1 MNLFYNIKGQGS
13 NLLLKIGVA
22 LIFIGLLILLLK
34 EIISFELINEDIFL
48 IFMKSSIEN
57 EIERYKNKIK
67 HLYFSKNLN

>member
-1 MNLFYNIKGQGS
+1 MPPSVNE
-13 NLLLKIGVA
+13 V
-22 LIFIGLLILLLK
+22 ILLLK

-57 EIERYKNKIK
+57 EIERCKNKIK